1 MACRGRNRLPP
12 RLLAGTMSPM
22 RSNARPSTGA
32 TASAGTYRSCR
43 TRRPAASLSTP
54 AARRAV
60 RLVLGAVLLV
70 GAAGTAA
77 TATAAPYA
85 GPHAFATASG
95 GTGGAVNTAVAPAE
109 VSTRIADHVTDD
121 ADVLDDDAA
130 QAAVDEL
137 AEDGVGLWI
146 VTMSDDSQT
155 AEQYAAKA
163 WEASG
168 FDTTDLLLVINL
180 PADGANSFAFGGSA
194 YDSVWSDSKL
204 DSVRGDIQQ
213 ALRNGDY
220 DGAVTAIADAA
231 GSGSGVSGTALGVGL
246 AVVGAG
252 AVGAVAYN
260 RSRKRKKGAGKA
272 VQPAEPLEALRTRAG
287 ATLVST
293 DDAVRSA
300 AEELSYA
307 QAQFGLSATDDF
319 TAALTAAQEQVARAF
334 ELRGQLDDAPG
345 DETRQRQLCQEI
357 LSRCNEATAAIQ
369 AQEAAFKE
377 RRGIEENLPRSITET
392 AQRADEAEQA
402 IAAAD
407 TLLVTLHATYPDSAL
422 TSISEAPARAHKLV
436 EAGRVAL
443 DQARASMDAGNQST
457 AVEQVRIA
465 QASIAQAGELAGQV
479 SGVRERLER
488 ADADLKT
495 AIASISAD
503 LVDAQRLAGQVPAA
517 SLQPLVADAEAAVA
531 EGRAAS
537 NPDGDPLA
545 ALDHLARA
553 ESALDAALAPARQQE
568 ENDSRARA
576 SLVSRLGRLNSQI
589 SAVTSYITSY
599 RGAVG
604 SPARTA
610 LAEASRHA
618 AAATSL
624 QNTDPTAALA
634 EVTSGES
641 LVAQAQAQAEADVRR
656 SGSWG
661 SGSGGSSSSGGI
673 DLGSLVLG
681 GILLGGNRNYGG
693 WGGGPRPPQPPRG
706 GGFGGPR
713 GGSFGGGHRG
723 GGFGGGGGSF
733 GGGRGGGFGGGGGRF

>member
-1 MACRGRNRLPP
+1 MP
-12 RLLAGTMSPM
+12 RRIARFAIGAVLLGAVAAAGTVPTASAAPG
-22 RSNARPSTGA
+22 AETGAFTATSLTA
-32 TASAGTYRSCR
+32 TASA
-43 TRRPAASLSTP
+43 AI
-54 AARRAV
+54 V
-60 RLVLGAVLLV
+60 
-70 GAAGTAA
+70 
-77 TATAAPYA
+77 
-85 GPHAFATASG
+85 
-95 GTGGAVNTAVAPAE
+95 PAE
-109 VSTRIADHVTDD
+109 VSTRIAGHINDD
-121 ADVLDDDAA
+121 AGLLNADLA
-130 QAAVDEL
+130 QAAVDKL
-137 AEDGVGLWI
+137 AEDGIGLWI
-146 VTMSDDSQT
+146 VTMRDASQT

-168 FDTTDLLLVINL
+168 FDTTDLLLVINM
-180 PADGANSFAFGGSA
+180 PADGTNTFAFGGST
-194 YDSVWSDSKL
+194 YDSVWSDSKMA
-204 DSVRGDIQQ
+204 SVRSDIQQ
-213 ALRNGDY
+213 ALRSGNY
-220 DGAVTAIADAA
+220 DGAVAAIADAT
-231 GSGSGVSGTALGVGL
+231 GSGSGGSGAALGVGL
-246 AVVGAG
+246 TVVGVG
-252 AVGAVAYN
+252 AVGAIAYS
-260 RSRKRKKGAGKA
+260 RSRKRNTGTGQA
-272 VQPAEPLEALRTRAG
+272 VQPAEPLEQLRTRAG

-307 QAQFGLSATDDF
+307 QAQFGLSATDAF
-319 TAALTAAQEQVARAF
+319 TAALTTAQEHVAQAF
-334 ELRGQLDDAPG
+334 ELRGRLDGAA
-345 DETRQRQLCQEI
+345 DESQQRQLCQEI
-357 LSRCNEATAAIQ
+357 LMRCNEATAVIQ
-369 AQEAAFKE
+369 VQEEAFKE
-377 RRGIEENLPRSITET
+377 RRGIEENLPRSIAET

-402 IAAAD
+402 VTAAD
-407 TLLVTLHATYPDSAL
+407 TLLVTLHATYPATAL
-422 TSISEAPARAHKLV
+422 SSIAEAPARARKLV
-436 EAGRVAL
+436 EAGRTAL
-443 DQARASMDAGNQST
+443 DQARSSVEAGNHST

-465 QASIAQAGELAGQV
+465 QASIAQAGDLAGQV

-488 ADADLKT
+488 AQADLEA
-495 AIASISAD
+495 AIVSISSD
-503 LVDAQRLAGQVPAA
+503 LVDARRLAGQVPAA

-545 ALDHLARA
+545 ALDHLERA
-553 ESALDAALAPARQQE
+553 ESALDAALAPARAKE

-610 LAEASRHA
+610 LAEAARHA

-641 LVAQAQAQAEADVRR
+641 LVAQAQALAEADVRN

-661 SGSGGSSSSGGI
+661 PGSGGSSGQGGI

-681 GILLGGNRNYGG
+681 GILLGGSRNYGG
-693 WGGGPRPPQPPRG
+693 WGGGPRPPRG
-706 GGFGGPR
+706 GGFGGGFGGSR
-713 GGSFGGGHRG
+713 GGGFGGSRGGGFG

>member
-1 MACRGRNRLPP
+1 
-12 RLLAGTMSPM
+12 M
-22 RSNARPSTGA
+22 RSIARPFTG
-32 TASAGTYRSCR
+32 TTSFIGTHRSCR
-43 TRRPAASLSTP
+43 ANVASEPLRTP
-54 AARRAV
+54 AAHRAG
-60 RLVLGAVLLV
+60 RLALSAALLLGAA
-70 GAAGTAA
+70 AAGAAA
-77 TATAAPYA
+77 TATAAPYP
-85 GPHAFATASG
+85 GSHASAVLSTTG
-95 GTGGAVNTAVAPAE
+95 IGGAANAAVAPFE

-121 ADVLDDDAA
+121 AGILDDDAA
-130 QAAVDEL
+130 QRAVARL

-146 VTMSDDSQT
+146 VTMSDDSQS

-163 WEASG
+163 WADSG
-168 FDTTDLLLVINL
+168 LDTTDLLLVINL

-194 YDSVWSDSKL
+194 YDSVWSESKL
-204 DSVRGDIQQ
+204 DSVRTDVQKE
-213 ALRNGDY
+213 LTDGDY

-231 GSGSGVSGTALGVGL
+231 GSSGSGVSGTALVLGL
-246 AVVGAG
+246 G
-252 AVGAVAYN
+252 AVSAGTIGIAAYS
-260 RSRKRKKGAGKA
+260 RSRKRKQGSGRA
-272 VQPAEPLEALRTRAG
+272 VQPAEPLEALRTRTG

-307 QAQFGLSATDDF
+307 QAQFGLSATDEF
-319 TAALTAAQEQVARAF
+319 TAALATAQEQVARAF

-345 DETRQRQLCQEI
+345 DEAHQRQLCQEI
-357 LSRCNEATAAIQ
+357 LARCAEATTAIQ
-369 AQEAAFKE
+369 TQEAAFKE
-377 RRGIEENLPRSITET
+377 RRGIEENLPRSIAET

-402 IAAAD
+402 ITAAD
-407 TLLVTLHATYPDSAL
+407 TLLTTLHATYPDSAL
-422 TSISEAPARAHKLV
+422 TSIAEAPTRARKLV
-436 EAGRVAL
+436 EAGRTAL
-443 DQARASMDAGNQST
+443 EQARASMDAGNQST

-465 QASIAQAGELAGQV
+465 QASVAQAGELAGQV
-479 SGVRERLER
+479 RGVRERLER
-488 ADADLKT
+488 ADADLAA

-545 ALDHLARA
+545 ALDHLERA
-553 ESALDAALAPARQQE
+553 ESALDAALAPARAKE

-624 QNTDPTAALA
+624 QGTDPTAALA
-634 EVTSGES
+634 EVASGES

-661 SGSGGSSSSGGI
+661 SGSGGSSGSGGI

-693 WGGGPRPPQPPRG
+693 WGAGPRPPQPPRG
-706 GGFGGPR
+706 GGYRGGGFGGP
-713 GGSFGGGHRG
+713 RG
-723 GGFGGGGGSF
+723 GGFGGGGF
-733 GGGRGGGFGGGGGRF
+733 GGGGGGFGGGGGGFGGGGGRF

>member
-1 MACRGRNRLPP
+1 MNLIGVPEA
-12 RLLAGTMSPM
+12 
-22 RSNARPSTGA
+22 PS
-32 TASAGTYRSCR
+32 SE
-43 TRRPAASLSTP
+43 PQHL
-54 AARRAV
+54 
-60 RLVLGAVLLV
+60 
-70 GAAGTAA
+70 
-77 TATAAPYA
+77 
-85 GPHAFATASG
+85 
-95 GTGGAVNTAVAPAE
+95 
-109 VSTRIADHVTDD
+109 TDD
-121 ADVLDDDAA
+121 ADILDDDAA
-130 QAAVDEL
+130 QRVVDQL

-146 VTMSDDSQT
+146 VTMRDDSQT

-168 FDTTDLLLVINL
+168 FDTADLLLVINL
-180 PADGANSFAFGGSA
+180 PADGANSFAFGGST
-194 YDSVWSDSKL
+194 YDSVWSDSKI

-213 ALRNGDY
+213 TLRSGDY

-231 GSGSGVSGTALGVGL
+231 GSSGSGASGTALVLGL
-246 AVVGAG
+246 GAVSAG
-252 AVGAVAYN
+252 AVGAVAYS
-260 RSRKRKKGAGKA
+260 RSRKRKQGSGRA
-272 VQPAEPLEALRTRAG
+272 VQPAENLEQLRTRAG

-307 QAQFGLSATDDF
+307 QAQFGLSATDAF
-319 TAALTAAQEQVARAF
+319 TAALNTAQEHMARAF
-334 ELRGQLDDAPG
+334 ELRGRLDDAPG
-345 DETRQRQLCQEI
+345 GEAEQRALCQEI
-357 LSRCNEATAAIQ
+357 LSHCAEASAVIQ

-377 RRGIEENLPRSITET
+377 RRGIEENLPRSIAET
-392 AQRADEAEQA
+392 AQRAHEAEQA

-422 TSISEAPARAHKLV
+422 TSIADAPERARKLV
-436 EAGRVAL
+436 EAGRAAL
-443 DQARASMDAGNQST
+443 EQARASTESGNQST

-465 QASIAQAGELAGQV
+465 QASIAQAGDLAGQV
-479 SGVRERLER
+479 GGVRERLER
-488 ADADLKT
+488 ADADLEA

-545 ALDHLARA
+545 ALDHLERA
-553 ESALDAALAPARQQE
+553 ESALDAALAPARAKE

-634 EVTSGES
+634 EVASGES
-641 LVAQAQAQAEADVRR
+641 LVAQAQALAEADVRN

-661 SGSGGSSSSGGI
+661 SGSGGSSGQGGI

-681 GILLGGNRNYGG
+681 GILLGGSRNYGG
-693 WGGGPRPPQPPRG
+693 WGAGPRSPRG
-706 GGFGGPR
+706 GGFGGGGVR
-713 GGSFGGGHRG
+713 GGRIRGGGFGG

>member
-1 MACRGRNRLPP
+1 
-12 RLLAGTMSPM
+12 M
-22 RSNARPSTGA
+22 RSIVRPSMLSSAFIG
-32 TASAGTYRSCR
+32 TARRSGPVAR
-43 TRRPAASLSTP
+43 
-54 AARRAV
+54 AAR
-60 RLVLGAVLLV
+60 LVACGLLLS
-70 GAAGTAA
+70 GAA
-77 TATAAPYA
+77 TAPVWAPPAQAATETAIGFP
-85 GPHAFATASG
+85 T
-95 GTGGAVNTAVAPAE
+95 E

-121 ADVLDDDAA
+121 AGILDDDAA
-130 QAAVDEL
+130 QQAVDKL

-163 WEASG
+163 WADSG
-168 FDTTDLLLVINL
+168 LGTADLLLVINL
-180 PADGANSFAFGGSA
+180 PADGVNSFAFGGSA
-194 YDSVWSDSKL
+194 QNSVWSDSKL
-204 DSVRGDIQQ
+204 DSVRSDIKQ
-213 ALRNGDY
+213 ALSDGDY
-220 DGAVTAIADAA
+220 DGAVAVIADAA
-231 GSGSGVSGTALGVGL
+231 GSGSGGSATALGLGL
-246 AVVGAG
+246 AAVGAG
-252 AVGAVAYN
+252 TIGAVAYN
-260 RSRKRKKGAGKA
+260 RNRKRKNGTGKT
-272 VQPAEPLEALRTRAG
+272 VQPAESLEQLRTRAG

-307 QAQFGLSATDDF
+307 QAQFGLSATDAF
-319 TAALTAAQEQVARAF
+319 TTALNTAQEHVAQAF
-334 ELRGQLDDAPG
+334 ELRGRLDDVT
-345 DETRQRQLCQEI
+345 DEAEQRQLCQEI
-357 LSRCNEATAAIQ
+357 LSHCTEATAAIQ

-402 IAAAD
+402 ITAAD
-407 TLLVTLHATYPDSAL
+407 TLLVTLHASYPASAL
-422 TSISEAPARAHKLV
+422 SSISEAPTRARKLV

-443 DQARASMDAGNQST
+443 EQARASVDAGNQST

-465 QASIAQAGELAGQV
+465 QASIAQAGELAEQV
-479 SGVRERLER
+479 RGVRERLER
-488 ADADLKT
+488 ANTDLDA

-503 LVDAQRLAGQVPAA
+503 LVDAQRLAGQVPGA

-531 EGRAAS
+531 EARAAGGT
-537 NPDGDPLA
+537 DGDPLA

-553 ESALDAALAPARQQE
+553 EAALDAALAPARAQE

-576 SLVSRLGRLNSQI
+576 SLISRLDRLNSQI
-589 SAVTSYITSY
+589 TAVTSYITSY

-604 SPARTA
+604 SSARTA

-624 QNTDPTAALA
+624 QTSDPTAALT
-634 EVTSGES
+634 EVASGES
-641 LVAQAQAQAEADVRR
+641 LVAQAQALAEADVRG

-661 SGSGGSSSSGGI
+661 SGSGGSSNQGGI

-681 GILLGGNRNYGG
+681 GILLGGGRNYGG
-693 WGGGPRPPQPPRG
+693 WGGGPRPPRPPRG

-713 GGSFGGGHRG
+713 GGSFGGGRG

-733 GGGRGGGFGGGGGRF
+733 GGGRGGGFG

>member
-1 MACRGRNRLPP
+1 MLSSAFI
-12 RLLAGTMSPM
+12 GTAR
-22 RSNARPSTGA
+22 RSGPVAR
-32 TASAGTYRSCR
+32 
-43 TRRPAASLSTP
+43 
-54 AARRAV
+54 AAR
-60 RLVLGAVLLV
+60 LVACGLLLS
-70 GAAGTAA
+70 GAA
-77 TATAAPYA
+77 TAPVWAPPAQAATETAIGFP
-85 GPHAFATASG
+85 T
-95 GTGGAVNTAVAPAE
+95 E

-121 ADVLDDDAA
+121 AGILDDDAA
-130 QAAVDEL
+130 QQAVDKL

-163 WEASG
+163 WADSG
-168 FDTTDLLLVINL
+168 LGTADLLLVINL
-180 PADGANSFAFGGSA
+180 PADGVNSFAFGGSA
-194 YDSVWSDSKL
+194 QNSVWSDSKL
-204 DSVRGDIQQ
+204 DSVRSDIKQ
-213 ALRNGDY
+213 ALSDGDY
-220 DGAVTAIADAA
+220 DGAVAVIADAA
-231 GSGSGVSGTALGVGL
+231 GSGSGGSATALGLGL
-246 AVVGAG
+246 AAVGAG
-252 AVGAVAYN
+252 TIGAVAYN
-260 RSRKRKKGAGKA
+260 RNRKRKNGTGKT
-272 VQPAEPLEALRTRAG
+272 VQPAESLEQLRTRAG

-307 QAQFGLSATDDF
+307 QAQFGLSATDAF
-319 TAALTAAQEQVARAF
+319 TTALNTAQEHVAQAF
-334 ELRGQLDDAPG
+334 ELRGRLDDVT
-345 DETRQRQLCQEI
+345 DEAEQRQLCQEI
-357 LSRCNEATAAIQ
+357 LSHCTEATAAIQ

-402 IAAAD
+402 ITAAD
-407 TLLVTLHATYPDSAL
+407 TLLVTLHASYPASAL
-422 TSISEAPARAHKLV
+422 SSISEAPTRARKLV

-443 DQARASMDAGNQST
+443 EQARASVDAGNQST

-465 QASIAQAGELAGQV
+465 QASIAQAGELAEQV
-479 SGVRERLER
+479 RGVRERLER
-488 ADADLKT
+488 ANTDLDA

-503 LVDAQRLAGQVPAA
+503 LVDAQRLAGQVPGA

-531 EGRAAS
+531 EARAAGGT
-537 NPDGDPLA
+537 DGDPLA

-553 ESALDAALAPARQQE
+553 EAALDAALAPARAQE

-576 SLVSRLGRLNSQI
+576 SLISRLDRLNSQI
-589 SAVTSYITSY
+589 TAVTSYITSY

-604 SPARTA
+604 SSARTA

-624 QNTDPTAALA
+624 QTSDPTAALT
-634 EVTSGES
+634 EVASGES
-641 LVAQAQAQAEADVRR
+641 LVAQAQALAEADVRG

-661 SGSGGSSSSGGI
+661 SGSGGSSNQGGI

-681 GILLGGNRNYGG
+681 GILLGGGRNYGG
-693 WGGGPRPPQPPRG
+693 WGGGPRPPRPPRG

-713 GGSFGGGHRG
+713 GGSFGGGRG

-733 GGGRGGGFGGGGGRF
+733 GGGRGGGFG